1 MRKKFF
7 LVWMMAFLMLAGVA
21 PLAYAGKANDTL
33 NILHS
38 VELSSVDN
46 YFNTDRWGV
55 VLCHLLWDSLLYRDF
70 KTGEYKPN
78 LATSWKFV
86 DGKTLEF
93 DLRQGVKF
101 HNGDEFDADDVVY
114 TLNWVSDPKNG
125 VKTQNNVNW
134 IEKCEKLGKYKIRL
148 KM

>member
-33 NILHS
+33 NILHT

-46 YFNTDRWGV
+46 YFNTDRLGV

-86 DGKTLEF
+86 DNKTLEF
-93 DLRQGVKF
+93 DLRQGV
-101 HNGDEFDADDVVY
+101 
-114 TLNWVSDPKNG
+114 
-125 VKTQNNVNW
+125 
-134 IEKCEKLGKYKIRL
+134 
-148 KM
+148 

>member
-1 MRKKFF
+1 M
-7 LVWMMAFLMLAGVA
+7 
-21 PLAYAGKANDTL
+21 AGKANDTL

-38 VELSSVDN
+38 VELASVDN

-55 VLCHLLWDSLLYRDF
+55 VLCHLLWDSLLYRDV

-78 LATSWKFV
+78 LATSYKFI
-86 DGKTLEF
+86 DGKTMEF

-125 VKTQNNVNW
+125 VKSRTTSTGWKSARSWENTR
-134 IEKCEKLGKYKIRL
+134 CASG
-148 KM
+148 